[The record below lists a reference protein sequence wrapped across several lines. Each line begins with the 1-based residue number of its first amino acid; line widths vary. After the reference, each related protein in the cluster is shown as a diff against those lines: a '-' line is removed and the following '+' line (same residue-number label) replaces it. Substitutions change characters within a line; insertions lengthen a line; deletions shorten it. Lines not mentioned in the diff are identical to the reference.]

1 MALLAWGSRDAPLA
15 RPFTAGMRIASLL
28 IEGRCNLRAPA
39 TGHASVDRK
48 LSTSELRI
56 GMYVSR
62 VDRPWLDTPFLFQG
76 FRIRNDHDIDTLRR
90 YCRFVF
96 VDETR
101 VDDRPPLETLRTF
114 GTLPLSEELKAIPGL
129 PAQRVAYEDTV
140 TPEREIPR
148 ARDTKHALG
157 QVVAELV
164 RNIQI
169 DKKIDVSTMH
179 TAIGDM
185 VESVIRNPDALLW
198 LTKLRSVDTYAYDHA
213 IDTAVLAV
221 MFGRHLGLPRDQLH
235 DLGLTGLLF
244 DVGKIKL
251 PPQLLTKP
259 GKLTDE
265 EFVLVRKHVDFGV
278 DILSQSGGIAER
290 VIDGVRHHHE
300 RHDGHGYPLG
310 LRGGEIPIF
319 ARIIAIVDCFDAI
332 TSTRPFRSAISAH
345 HAIREM
351 YQWRDTAF
359 QAQFF
364 EQFIQCLGV
373 YPTGTIVELSSGEVA
388 IVVAQ
393 NRTRR
398 LRPRVM
404 LILDEDKV
412 ALKRNSILDLGDE
425 LPGTGSRP
433 LEIIT
438 SHDSGAFGIDTK
450 HYFA

>member
-1 MALLAWGSRDAPLA
+1 M
-15 RPFTAGMRIASLL
+15 
-28 IEGRCNLRAPA
+28 E
-39 TGHASVDRK
+39 RK

-56 GMYVSR
+56 GMYVAR
-62 VDRPWLDTPFLFQG
+62 VDRPWLDTPFMFQG

-90 YCRFVF
+90 YCKYAY
-96 VDETR
+96 VDESKA
-101 VDDRPPLETLRTF
+101 DDSPALEPPRTF
-114 GTLPLSEELKAIPGL
+114 GMLPLSEELKAIPGM
-129 PAQRVAYEDTV
+129 PAQRVAYEDSAAV
-140 TPEREIPR
+140 EHELPR
-148 ARDTKHALG
+148 ARDTKHAIG
-157 QVVAELV
+157 QVVEEMV
-164 RNIQI
+164 RNIQV
-169 DKKIDVSTMH
+169 DKKIDVSTMQ

-235 DLGLTGLLF
+235 ELGLTGLLF
-244 DVGKIKL
+244 DVGKLKL
-251 PPQLLTKP
+251 PPELLTKP

-278 DILSQSGGIAER
+278 EILSQSAGLSAR

-300 RHDGHGYPLG
+300 RHDGRGYPLG
-310 LRGGEIPIF
+310 IRGGAIPIF

-332 TSTRPFRSAISAH
+332 TSARPFRSAISAH

-351 YQWRDTAF
+351 YQWRDTEF
-359 QAQFF
+359 QAQLY

-404 LILDEDKV
+404 LVLDEEKV
-412 ALKRNSILDLGDE
+412 ALERNSILDLGDE
-425 LPGTGSRP
+425 LPGPGERP

-438 SHDSGAFGIDTK
+438 SHDSGAFGIDPQR
-450 HYFA
+450 YFA